1 MDFSYWLNIEENLLL
16 TARRPGRI
24 QQLIDLSHQSNFH
37 IGIISDDY
45 PLLSHLTVAENAALS
60 SMYHRNLSLAQVRKR
75 IEPDALALDME
86 GIMDGTPDGLSRR
99 LALKAHLLRGVANNN
114 SVVVMQR
121 PAHAEVEAVLDWLG
135 RLEHPMRL
143 WVACLEKHAPAYM
156 DFRLKKITIEDA

>member
-16 TARRPGRI
+16 TAPRPGRI

-37 IGIISDDY
+37 IGIISDEY

-75 IEPDALALDME
+75 IEPDEQALDM
-86 GIMDGTPDGLSRR
+86 GDIMDKAPGGMPRR
-99 LALKAHLLRGVANNN
+99 SVLKAHLLRCVANNN

-121 PAHAEVEAVLDWLG
+121 PAHAEVEDMLDWLD
-135 RLEHPMRL
+135 RLTHPLRL

-156 DFRLKKITIEDA
+156 DFQLKKIAIEDA